1 MRRRILL
8 SVLLAIFLVGC
19 GRGSGDYR
27 SQPPDPKMLHAAM
40 QDLTNVIVYDIF
52 SPPQASR
59 AYAYAS
65 VAAYEALRPD
75 YASKY
80 RTFAGQLNGLTPP
93 PMPAP
98 DSQYYLPLS
107 SVHAFMV
114 VGKAMTFSSARMDS
128 LRKAMDDRYR
138 SMGIPDA
145 VYNRSITYGDTVAK
159 HILAWARKDNYL
171 QTRGMPK
178 YTVTTNAGRWVPT
191 PPAYMDAVEPH
202 WGEIRSFVMESGS
215 QFKPEPPYPFDTA
228 KTSAYYRDVKETHD
242 VKQKM
247 TDDQLALTAFWDC
260 NPYVM
265 NVRGHA
271 MFATKKVTPGGHWM
285 AIAGTASQKAGA
297 DMMQTAE
304 TYARTAIAL
313 ADGFS
318 SAWAEKYRSNMI
330 RPETVINKYMDE
342 AWEPLLQTPP
352 FPEYPSAHSVISA
365 AAATVLSDEYGAA
378 FAFSDSSELSYGLT
392 ARSFPSFNAAAAEA
406 AISRLYGGIH
416 YRQAVE
422 EGAKQ
427 GRRVGELVVARVKT
441 RTTGTTAGIG
451 NAAPK
456 ATLAD
461 RSGR

>member
-1 MRRRILL
+1 MRKRILL

-178 YTVTTNAGRWVPT
+178 YTVTTDAGRWVPT

-202 WGEIRSFVMESGS
+202 WGEIRPFVMESGS

-247 TDDQLALTAFWDC
+247 TDDQLALTAF
-260 NPYVM
+260 
-265 NVRGHA
+265 
-271 MFATKKVTPGGHWM
+271 
-285 AIAGTASQKAGA
+285 
-297 DMMQTAE
+297 
-304 TYARTAIAL
+304 
-313 ADGFS
+313 
-318 SAWAEKYRSNMI
+318 
-330 RPETVINKYMDE
+330 
-342 AWEPLLQTPP
+342 
-352 FPEYPSAHSVISA
+352 
-365 AAATVLSDEYGAA
+365 
-378 FAFSDSSELSYGLT
+378 
-392 ARSFPSFNAAAAEA
+392 
-406 AISRLYGGIH
+406 
-416 YRQAVE
+416 
-422 EGAKQ
+422 
-427 GRRVGELVVARVKT
+427 
-441 RTTGTTAGIG
+441 
-451 NAAPK
+451 
-456 ATLAD
+456 
-461 RSGR
+461 